1 MSLNNIKR
9 LVVIAIV
16 SACAFVSCVQMEDQ
30 NVAVGYLSAL
40 SLEVDVVVDDLMQ
53 TKDLDFYIKAPEI
66 SEIHYVVKDKD
77 GNTKYDAV
85 GLWAE
90 PLVLPVGAYTI
101 EATHGE
107 NGFDAPY
114 FKGSFSGTIIVLDRQ
129 TPTLSV
135 SLENS
140 LVNVT
145 LDTEFAKHFIGEK
158 VTMDSGTI
166 EKEFGEWFYVPSGS
180 NLTLTLVGK
189 NSAEAESE
197 SESKTELE
205 YNLSK
210 PARKTAYSIVCK
222 ASSTNW
228 PSIQWT
234 STPLEDG
241 AFEGGLYFKAAVPSN
256 VSDENAS
263 MMKYQIKGGK
273 YADWADV
280 SVENVGDY
288 KYISGLENDT
298 EYRLRARIGNIFT
311 ETELPFTPVTF
322 QSCFSMGSV
331 TAAHNNAGNADVEL
345 SSTTMTANNMQVN
358 LPSIVAELATV
369 NASGSFAS
377 TDAENKAAGS
387 FSDVELSSTT
397 KNVPFTNAS
406 GWPYLPQGKYS
417 ATVEAT
423 CSLNGKTYTATATAT
438 PAPEVPAPVFKVVL
452 NAYTSYDKATGN
464 NGNTK
469 DITAANNCNPTT
481 LYGISGGA
489 KISVTLLENQNYGT
503 KSFSITLN
511 DGSTDKS
518 LYAFED
524 TKFGTNTVTLDNQTG
539 LSWQAYTL
547 TASMKFDGVTLSTV
561 NTHHITGLPYDSPN
575 FLSTG
580 ITMKSTSNAAV
591 TDWVSNGD
599 VSHWSGRGYRIIYYY
614 LGGVDAGNIFSP
626 AFQVPESTNIKYSTP
641 VCYFTT
647 GLGNPTMDAYTGV
660 TTDYSK
666 VTTATTPITR
676 VNSDDDPGIGK
687 FTTISKDD
695 TLVYNGRISI
705 STDEQ
710 KDGNAAQNWFTVAS
724 LSVDYR

>member
-1 MSLNNIKR
+1 MSLKNIKR
-9 LVVIAIV
+9 FAASVMV
-16 SACAFVSCVQMEDQ
+16 SAGAFVSCVQMEDQ
-30 NVAVGYLSAL
+30 NVAVGYLSAP

-53 TKDLDFYIKAPEI
+53 TKALDFEIEAPQI

-85 GLWAE
+85 GLWSE

-107 NGFDAPY
+107 NDFGAPY
-114 FKGSFSGTIIVLDRQ
+114 FKGSFSGTISALDRE

-158 VTMDSGTI
+158 VTMASGTI
-166 EKEFGEWFYVPSGS
+166 EKKFDEWFYVPSGS
-180 NLTLTLVGK
+180 DLTLTLVGK
-189 NSAEAESE
+189 NSAENEKPDAEATT
-197 SESKTELE
+197 KFD
-205 YNLSK
+205 YNLTS

-228 PSIQWT
+228 PSIAWT
-234 STPLEDG
+234 STPLSDG

-256 VSDENAS
+256 VSEENAS
-263 MMKYQIKGGK
+263 MMKYQIKGGE
-273 YADWADV
+273 YADWIDV
-280 SVENVGDY
+280 TVENVGDY

-298 EYRLRARIGNIFT
+298 DYLLRARIGNIFT

-331 TAAHNNAGNADVEL
+331 TAAHNNADNEDVEL
-345 SSTTMTANNMQVN
+345 SSTTMTANDMQVN

-369 NASGSFAS
+369 TASGSFAS
-377 TDAENKAAGS
+377 TDTGNKAAGS
-387 FSDVELSSTT
+387 FPDVAITLTD
-397 KNVPFTNAS
+397 KDVPFTNAS
-406 GWPYLPQGKYS
+406 GWPYLPKGTYS

-423 CSLNGKTYTATATAT
+423 CTLNGKTYTATATAT
-438 PAPEVPAPVFKVVL
+438 PEVPAPVFKVVL
-452 NAYTSYDKATGN
+452 NAYTSYDKATAN

-561 NTHHITGLPYDSPN
+561 NTHHITGLPYSYNFVGGSLSGYAENGWSCNGSLEVSNKSLSGRATTLLLDRNGTWSNDHGFVVSPRFHIPAN
-575 FLSTG
+575 LSVQPSVVRSVYRSSGNKERTG
-580 ITMKSTSNAAV
+580 YIGPVPNNITTSTAVSYKVSGGNSTSGSV
-591 TDWVSNGD
+591 VGSGVWLTTGFQLTD
-599 VSHWSGRGYRIIYYY
+599 
-614 LGGVDAGNIFSP
+614 
-626 AFQVPESTNIKYSTP
+626 STP
-641 VCYFTT
+641 YVAIDSDERSEAGWSYYF
-647 GLGNPTMDAYTGV
+647 LHEVHLRYM
-660 TTDYSK
+660 
-666 VTTATTPITR
+666 
-676 VNSDDDPGIGK
+676 
-687 FTTISKDD
+687 
-695 TLVYNGRISI
+695 
-705 STDEQ
+705 
-710 KDGNAAQNWFTVAS
+710 
-724 LSVDYR
+724 